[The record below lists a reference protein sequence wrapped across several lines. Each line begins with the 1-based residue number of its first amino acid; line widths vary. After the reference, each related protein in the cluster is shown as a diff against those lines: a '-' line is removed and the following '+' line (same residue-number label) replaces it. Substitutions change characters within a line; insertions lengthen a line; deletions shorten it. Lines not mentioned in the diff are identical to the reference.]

1 MQSMPLPDFAR
12 IRVDHIGSLHRPQK
26 LKEVT
31 NRYKSG
37 KATQA
42 ELKAAQDD
50 AVREAVSLQEAAG
63 FPFVNDGEFRRIN
76 FQDSFGSSVAGF
88 QGEGHS
94 IVDRQRVVERLRL
107 VHNGP
112 LEEIQFTQTL
122 TKLPVKMTVVS
133 ADRITQ
139 RFALEDSGDIYP
151 DYDAF
156 VQDVIAI
163 EHQIVGEVVAAGCR
177 YVQIDAPSYTAY
189 IDEPQREMM
198 RARGEDPDENMDRGM
213 AADNAIIAGLEGV
226 TFGIHLC
233 RGNTGADV
241 PPPRSGHYDGIAERL
256 FNTLNHDRFLL
267 EYDTERAGTFAPLRF
282 VPKGKTVVL
291 GLVSTRVGKLET
303 ADELRQRIDEASK
316 YIPIEQLALSPQ
328 CGFSSRISYGENRI
342 TYDEQYQKLAQV
354 AKVASEVWG

>member
-1 MQSMPLPDFAR
+1 MQPESLPDF
-12 IRVDHIGSLHRPQK
+12 IKMRVDHIGSLHRPER

-31 NRYKSG
+31 SRHLKGES
-37 KATQA
+37 TDR
-42 ELKAAQDD
+42 EIKAAQDE
-50 AVREAVSLQEAAG
+50 AVREAVAEQERLG

-88 QGEGHS
+88 EGQGRT
-94 IVDRQRVVERLRL
+94 IVDRQAVVERLRL

-112 LEEIQFTQTL
+112 LEEIRFTQTI

-139 RFALEDSGDIYP
+139 RFALEDSKHIYSSYE
-151 DYDAF
+151 DF
-156 VQDVIAI
+156 VRDVVDI
-163 EHQIVGEVVAAGCR
+163 EHRIVSEVVDAGCR
-177 YVQIDAPSYTAY
+177 YIQIDAPSYTAY
-189 IDEPQREMM
+189 VDGPQREMM
-198 RARGEDPDENMDRGM
+198 QGRGEDPDANMERGM
-213 AADNAIIAGLEGV
+213 AADNTIMAGFPGV

-256 FNTLNHDRFLL
+256 FNTLSHDRFLL

-291 GLVSTRVGKLET
+291 GLISTRVGKLET
-303 ADELRQRIDEASK
+303 AEELKRRIDEASK
-316 YIPIEQLALSPQ
+316 YLPVEQLALSPQ
-328 CGFSSRISYGENRI
+328 CGFSSRIGFGQNRI
-342 TYDEQYQKLAQV
+342 TYDEQWQKLDQV
-354 AKVASEVWG
+354 KNVADEVWG